1 MAAPKGNEYWKLA
14 VDIGKPKA
22 YTPETLLEK
31 ANAYFEWACNNPWY
45 KNEAVKSGDN
55 VGDIIPIP
63 TARPLTTQGFCVYA
77 GITYQTFLN
86 YEAQQ
91 EYLEVIRHIRNIT
104 YTQKLEGAAV
114 GAFNA
119 NIIARDLGLA
129 DKSEQKTEVSGSL
142 SFGGIQVVNP
152 NDQTKDIQT
161 RSDSEAVWMPQIAL
175 WLHH

>member
-14 VDIGKPKA
+14 VDIGKPKS
-22 YTPETLLEK
+22 YHPDSLLQK
-31 ANAYFEWACNNPWY
+31 ANEYFQWASENPWY

-86 YEAQQ
+86 YENQ
-91 EYLEVIRHIRNIT
+91 EEYFEVIRHIRNIT
-104 YTQKLEGAAV
+104 YTQKFEGAAV

-119 NIIARDLGLA
+119 NIIARDLGLREA
-129 DKSEQKTEVSGSL
+129 QDIKHEGIPDPKITVNINKPTE
-142 SFGGIQVVNP
+142 
-152 NDQTKDIQT
+152 
-161 RSDSEAVWMPQIAL
+161 E
-175 WLHH
+175 